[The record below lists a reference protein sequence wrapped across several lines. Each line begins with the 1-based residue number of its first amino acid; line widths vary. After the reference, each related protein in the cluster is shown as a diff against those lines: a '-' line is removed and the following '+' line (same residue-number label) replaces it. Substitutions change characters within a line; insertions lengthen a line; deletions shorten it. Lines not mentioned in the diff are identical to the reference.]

1 MKISLQRIG
10 QGIAFLC
17 ILLVLIYIDAVIA
30 TAASGTGF
38 PPEDLYATIIALVTL
53 ISAPLIVFLWAIMN
67 ELTPASSRVWTRT
80 SLSLIIIFATL
91 TSINRYVQI
100 TVVRPSLAAGQTEGL
115 EWFLPYGNPSV
126 MASLEQLAWGFFF
139 GLALIALAPAFG
151 RHKLILWTLLI
162 SGTFSLCAIIGQLIN
177 ISALTFVGV
186 MAWGPG
192 FLVLL
197 ILLERWFNEPKSDIE
212 KPG

>member
-1 MKISLQRIG
+1 MNISLHRIG
-10 QGIAFLC
+10 QGTALLC
-17 ILLVLIYIDAVIA
+17 VLLVLIYIGAVIA
-30 TAASGTGF
+30 TAASGAGF
-38 PPEDLYATIIALVTL
+38 PPKDLYATIIAVVTI
-53 ISAPLIVFLWAIMN
+53 ISAPLIVFLWVIIH

-115 EWFLPYGNPSV
+115 KWFLPYGNPSV

-151 RHKLILWTLLI
+151 RHKLILWTLLV
-162 SGTFSLCAIIGQLIN
+162 SGTFSLCAIIGQLFN
-177 ISALTFVGV
+177 ISALIFIGV

-197 ILLERWFNEPKSDIE
+197 ILLTLWFNEHKSD
-212 KPG
+212 